1 MTLEIEVQEIGE
13 DAAAIFLSGEMDIY
27 SSPQVLEEI
36 STLSERGRPFI
47 VLDLSALSYLDTAGL
62 GTMIV
67 GAEEVH
73 EAGGSIRFI
82 VPPRSVLK
90 VMRFWKPENG
100 IQIFESVEEAL
111 ANRT

>member
-27 SSPQVLEEI
+27 SSPRLLEEI
-36 STLSERGRPFI
+36 STLAERGRPFI

-62 GTMIV
+62 GTMSA
-67 GAEEVH
+67 GAQEVH
-73 EAGGSIRFI
+73 EAGGYIRFI
-82 VPPRSVLK
+82 SPPPAVMK
-90 VMRFWKPENG
+90 VMRFWNLEKSL
-100 IQIFESVEEAL
+100 QVFESVEEAL